1 MLNRLRLAACRTSRC
16 CTVFCVVFASTASF
30 SQLAFTAETDPAAEN
45 QPRKS
50 TDQRIREL
58 IEKLG
63 SDSYATRIRARDQL
77 KTYGLEAFDA
87 LREAQNHDDSE
98 ILSAAR
104 YLISSLQVSWSKDSD
119 PKEVREI
126 LSEYGA
132 QTETERL
139 GRIELLGRLPD
150 QRGVEALTRLARFDR
165 SVPLSRRAA
174 MLVLKQPL
182 NREKAR
188 RIRLADRIEDIIGE
202 NDRDSAKWL
211 LGYAGDL
218 RQGRYSAEKW
228 KELVGEQRKSLDSGL
243 SPNVTSASV
252 MQLIRVLAT
261 RALAEESREP
271 ALSLVMDHIDLVAP
285 ASRDLSE
292 HAAWSIRQGLFPVVT
307 ALFERHLHTF
317 NENAELLYSAAQA
330 FDESGKEEQAEE
342 LALAALKINP
352 LPEKVAEKEDDD
364 DEKNEKPAGALTD
377 HQLQEIAIAHYQVAR
392 MLKARGRFA
401 WAERE
406 NREIIKHCNIE
417 SIVGVSARQELARTF
432 SEQLRHEEAAT
443 ILFPIADRA
452 EKDRLYQAKIS
463 RWTISLS
470 RIRSLYHYESGL
482 ALLEKAGTAPDE
494 GTLKEVKN
502 KLQLAYRYDNDNIDI
517 LIRMYRLEDPNDA
530 DWKSTVMKQLMQN
543 QDELKKGIA
552 KIESRKS
559 LIPPDAFKEE
569 VGELYN
575 QFAWLVSN
583 TEGDYE
589 RALKCSQDSLS
600 FLDADDIELRA
611 ARLDT
616 CARCYF
622 ALGRLAEAVQTQK
635 QAIKLDPF
643 SPPMLRQLEQFE
655 AAL

>member
-1 MLNRLRLAACRTSRC
+1 MLDRLRRAVCRVLSPGTI
-16 CTVFCVVFASTASF
+16 FCLVFASTALPAPSIN
-30 SQLAFTAETDPAAEN
+30 ADETATAAEN
-45 QPRKS
+45 QPQKS

-119 PKEVREI
+119 PKEVRDI

-150 QRGVEALTRLARFDR
+150 QLGVEALTRLARFDR
-165 SVPLSRRAA
+165 SVMLSRRAA

-182 NREKAR
+182 SREKAK
-188 RIRLADRIEDIIGE
+188 RIRLADRIEQIIGE
-202 NDRDSAKWL
+202 NERDSAEWL

-218 RQGRYSAEKW
+218 RQGGYDAVRW
-228 KELVGEQRKSLDSGL
+228 KELVAAQRTALDSGQ

-261 RALAEESREP
+261 RALAEGSREP
-271 ALSLVMDHIDLVAP
+271 AQALVMDHIDLVAP

-307 ALFERHLHTF
+307 ALYQQHQHTF
-317 NENAELLYSAAQA
+317 GENAELMYSAAQA
-330 FDESGKEEQAEE
+330 FAESGDDARADE

-352 LPEKVAEKEDDD
+352 LPEEVAEDGE
-364 DEKNEKPAGALTD
+364 EKPEGGLTD

-392 MLKARGRFA
+392 MLKARGQFD

-406 NREIIKHCNIE
+406 NREIIKHCDIE

-432 SEQLRHEEAAT
+432 SEQLRHEEAAA

-452 EKDRLYQAKIS
+452 EKDRLYQAKMS

-470 RIRSLYHYESGL
+470 RIRSLYYYESGL
-482 ALLEKAGTAPDE
+482 AILEQAGATTDPE
-494 GTLKEVKN
+494 TLTDVKG

-517 LIRMYRLEDPNDA
+517 LIRMYRLEDKA
-530 DWKSTVMKQLMQN
+530 DPDWRTTVMKQLMQN
-543 QDELKKGIA
+543 QDELKKDIA

-569 VGELYN
+569 LGEKYN
-575 QFAWLVSN
+575 QYAWLVSN
-583 TEGDYE
+583 TEGDFE
-589 RALKCSQDSLS
+589 RALKCSLDSLS
-600 FLDADDIELRA
+600 FLDADDIEIRA

-622 ALGRLAEAVQTQK
+622 ALGRIDEAVEAQAE
-635 QAIKLDPF
+635 AIKLDPF
-643 SPPMLRQLEQFE
+643 SLPMLRQLEEFK
-655 AAL
+655 AALASP